1 VDAAVRGR
9 TTFVVAHRLS
19 TLRHATRILVL
30 QDGRAVGL
38 GTHFEL
44 LACCPLYAEMWRAQQ
59 SPAAMHVEAG

>member
-30 QDGRAVGL
+30 KDGRCEGL
-38 GTHFEL
+38 GTHSEL
-44 LACCPLYAEMWRAQQ
+44 ILACPLYAEMWRAQQ
-59 SPAAMHVEAG
+59 NPAASRAEEG